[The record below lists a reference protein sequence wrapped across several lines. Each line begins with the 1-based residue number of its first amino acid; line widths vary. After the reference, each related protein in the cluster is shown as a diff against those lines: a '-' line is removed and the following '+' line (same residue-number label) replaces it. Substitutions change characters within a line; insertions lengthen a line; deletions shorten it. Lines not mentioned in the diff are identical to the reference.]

1 MFSNIEESLERSIYM
16 ALRTKA
22 IEFGYALDISNY
34 QLDANGSLINKAE
47 QEKYDTDLKAL
58 QVAKGF
64 AVELFGYSNNQNI
77 GKKKTPSIVV
87 DVESFLPGQLG
98 LDTTASY
105 KKDLSG
111 KYIKEVGPS
120 KTSDLFFGIKL
131 ISGKVKQN
139 RVLHQIMVNAIPRM
153 GYIKWYT
160 ENTLLPDKNI
170 MVQYDSMADVSWV
183 DEGIIEK
190 VYRYQILDA
199 HELNNDIINDNIS
212 AIKEIDVEINEIN
225 NLNIK

>member
-1 MFSNIEESLERSIYM
+1 MFSNIEESLERSIYK
-16 ALRTKA
+16 ALRDKA
-22 IEFGYALDISNY
+22 VEFGYALNLNNY
-34 QLDANGSLINKAE
+34 QLDSQGSLLNAVE
-47 QEKYDTDLKAL
+47 QKKYDADLKAL
-58 QVAKGF
+58 QQLKGF

-77 GKKKTPSIVV
+77 GKKKSPSIVV

-105 KKDLSG
+105 KKDLAG

-131 ISGKVKQN
+131 ISNHVKQN

-160 ENTLLPDKNI
+160 ENTLLPEKNI
-170 MVQYDSMADVSWV
+170 MIQYDSMADVSWV

-199 HELNNDIINDNIS
+199 HELNNDLLEDNIS
-212 AIKEIDVEINEIN
+212 PIKEIDLEINENN